1 MLVGPSLILSSNA
14 ASDVSATQAD
24 QFVTN
29 NGALYM
35 YVPNGSSY
43 KTILPISPKVSSLVL
58 YRIDDKNNANKTEL
72 KYDGSSTYV
81 VYVGKEGII
90 PYNATASS
98 YAILHLNRNGDTIAK
113 TQFTIF
119 WSEGLKKYIALK
131 GDIVTE
137 TQSVTTAVDTKPI
150 VTTTTPVTTTTT
162 STTATTATTTPV
174 TTTANTTAVTTKT
187 TVTPVTVT
195 APSLTKAI
203 IPANTST
210 TSTSTKT
217 TATTTATDTAITARA
232 MAAAPSTEATIVDQ
246 ITANFVP
253 IEDTLSTIQAPE
265 SASINDVLSYFQ
277 NMFSSLFDVV
287 NTNLQSLLN
296 GMAFQAQQNDILEQ
310 RLSAIED
317 IIGKNVT
324 IKSSIKKA
332 FINNAQNLNQE
343 YDQNMADFQ
352 QGLSDLGGTSA
363 GKAALHGA
371 ATNNV
376 GR

>member
-24 QFVTN
+24 QFITS

-90 PYNATASS
+90 PYNAIASS

-150 VTTTTPVTTTTT
+150 VTTTTPVTT
-162 STTATTATTTPV
+162 AT
-174 TTTANTTAVTTKT
+174 NTTAVTTKT
-187 TVTPVTVT
+187 TVAPVTVT

-217 TATTTATDTAITARA
+217 TATTTTTDTAITARA